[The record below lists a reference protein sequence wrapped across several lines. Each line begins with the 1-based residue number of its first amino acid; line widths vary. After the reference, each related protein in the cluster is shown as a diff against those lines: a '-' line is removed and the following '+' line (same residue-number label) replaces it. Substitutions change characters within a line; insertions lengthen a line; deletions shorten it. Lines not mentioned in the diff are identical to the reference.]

1 MRLKN
6 HFVNIFKHALHAIFL
21 LSILVIFNACQKKTL
36 KDYGHDMEAI
46 NNAVKDRK
54 IQRISEP
61 EFKEWVSKK
70 GLMVSR
76 LAQKYLNRATNRAVD
91 EKSIASA
98 KEFSSLLPL
107 NNIDS
112 LANKHQVNIE
122 AISFERKALDDLY
135 PVEAQLLTKY
145 KNKEIN
151 LKPGI
156 QYAEKRR
163 KFLFI
168 APIYL
173 NGSAGIWSIH
183 FDRSIVIKQ
192 ITKERQDKKKKRRRR

>member
-1 MRLKN
+1 MTLKN
-6 HFVNIFKHALHAIFL
+6 HFLNIFKHAMHAIFL
-21 LSILVIFNACQKKTL
+21 LSVLVTFNACQKKTL

-46 NNAVKDRK
+46 NNAVKNRK

-70 GLMVSR
+70 GIAISR
-76 LAQKYLNRATNRAVD
+76 LAQKYLNRATIKATEA
-91 EKSIASA
+91 EKIGSA
-98 KEFSSLLPL
+98 KEFSNLLPL
-107 NNIDS
+107 TNIDS
-112 LANKHQVNIE
+112 LAKKNQVNVE
-122 AISFERKALDDLY
+122 AISFERTTLDDLY

-145 KNKEIN
+145 KKGEIN

-156 QYAEKRR
+156 HYAEKRR

-173 NGSAGIWSIH
+173 NGSVGIWSIQ
-183 FDRSIVIKQ
+183 FDRSTVTKQ
-192 ITKERQDKKKKRRRR
+192 ITKERLDKKKRRRRR